1 VIHALVLGMLAL
13 PVAIAWTPPPPI
25 VNGSETDDYPAVGA
39 LVLEEDGYMYGSY
52 CSGTLVDRNWVIT
65 AAHCVE
71 ALNEDYSRYET
82 YFVIGGNLLQGEIDE
97 YALVVDAI
105 EFPSWNETTMAG
117 DIGLLELGGSGIRD
131 TTPMPV
137 NADNVTNS
145 WEGDDMRLVGFGIT
159 SDNNNHSGDIKRTA
173 DVPVWG
179 YDSAFIYTFDQAD
192 GQNACSGDSG
202 GAGLEILGGNSF
214 ELAGIISFGWAP
226 HGGQPCTDGA
236 LAMTRV
242 DRYLYWIEDYVDLE
256 ADADTDAD
264 ADSDTDSDSDADAD
278 ADGDADSDADTDPTW
293 DTGTDDP
300 KRPNDVDGT
309 ATDGWMG
316 GCSVSPAR
324 TSHGLGLLLALL
336 GLSLAPRR
344 RK

>member
-1 VIHALVLGMLAL
+1 MVHALVLGLLAL
-13 PVAIAWTPPPPI
+13 PGALAWTPPPPI

-39 LVLEEDGYMYGSY
+39 LVLENDGDMYGSY
-52 CSGTLVDRNWVIT
+52 CSGTLVDRYWVIT

-71 ALNEDYSRYET
+71 ALNEDYRSYNT

-97 YALVVDAI
+97 YALVTQAI
-105 EFPSWNETTMAG
+105 EFPSWNETSMAG
-117 DIGLLELGGSGIRD
+117 DIGLLELDNDGENGGQGIRN

-137 NADNVTNS
+137 NDDDVTSS

-159 SDNNNHSGDIKRTA
+159 SDNNHNSGDIKRTA

-179 YDSAFIYTFDQAD
+179 YDSAFIYTFDQAA

-202 GAGLEILGGNSF
+202 GAGLEILGGSSF

-256 ADADTDAD
+256 AD
-264 ADSDTDSDSDADAD
+264 SDADT
-278 ADGDADSDADTDPTW
+278 DTDPTW

-336 GLSLAPRR
+336 GLILAPRR